1 MDEDQGIIAEQVE
14 DEVGEVEEQEGQDET
29 GEDQAE
35 EAEESAADDGGEVAV
50 TIGDDPGDDDEPPE
64 EAPSWVKRVR
74 EQNRDLK
81 KRLKELEK
89 AQPVKAAPPL
99 RPKPTLEAADYDSE
113 RFEKDLASWYEEKNA
128 HDASEAKKREA
139 EQKQQRA
146 WQDKVSRYET
156 LKGELKASDKEDAE
170 EAVKDAFDA
179 TKQGIIIQGAKN
191 PALVVY
197 ALGKNPAR
205 LAELAEI
212 TDPVVF
218 AFEVAR
224 LETEIK
230 MRPRKAPPKPERSI
244 KSGTGT
250 MSGALDKTLE
260 RLEAEAA
267 KTGDRT
273 AVIRYKRQQAARQ

>member
-1 MDEDQGIIAEQVE
+1 MNEDQDIIAEQVT
-14 DEVGEVEEQEGQDET
+14 DEVGEVEEQEDQDET
-29 GEDQAE
+29 SEEQAE
-35 EAEESAADDGGEVAV
+35 DDGEVAV
-50 TIGDDPGDDDEPPE
+50 TIGDDPGEDDEPPE

-89 AQPVKAAPPL
+89 TQPVKSAPPL

-128 HDASEAKKREA
+128 HEAREAKKREA
-139 EQKQQRA
+139 EQNQQRA
-146 WQDKVSRYET
+146 WQDKVSRYEA